1 MASKPVFSAEH
12 DPHRR
17 RNPLTGDWVLVS
29 PHRAKRPWLG
39 QQEVSSTAAL
49 ANYDPTCFLCAGN
62 HRVTG
67 DQNPAYINTYVFDN
81 DFPA

>member
-1 MASKPVFSAEH
+1 MVVEVSFNAEH

-39 QQEVSSTAAL
+39 QQEVQSGEAPLS
-49 ANYDPTCFLCAGN
+49 YDPTCFLCPGN
-62 HRVTG
+62 DRVTG
-67 DQNPAYINTYVFDN
+67 DQNPAY
-81 DFPA
+81 A